1 MCCSLCNA
9 AISRKY
15 RFRIP
20 LITSRYDLMLS
31 LFLEPALDLKLLR
44 QFVAVYEE
52 KSMTRAAGRCHISQ
66 PALSNAIRHLEDDI
80 GRILFNRTSQ
90 GTQPTREAEQLY
102 PVALRSLKDFD
113 QISNL
118 FSAPQSAS
126 PLTLGVMPELPQ
138 REVAKF
144 YRIVRALLPVNPLN
158 LVHHTQSCDARIILD
173 VMKDEDEL
181 FTPLWQEQYCFV
193 THRDH
198 PLAQKDRVETKDLD
212 GQTFIVCPP
221 CESHQ
226 RTLGLL
232 GQMGLSPALTLS
244 AMSKDMVRQLLIAN
258 AGVSFLPEYM
268 STEWEE
274 LVVRPFDG
282 PTLGRTAGLAWTS
295 GRMPSPELET
305 VLNTFRL

>member
-1 MCCSLCNA
+1 M
-9 AISRKY
+9 
-15 RFRIP
+15 
-20 LITSRYDLMLS
+20 
-31 LFLEPALDLKLLR
+31 DLKLLR

-52 KSMTRAAGRCHISQ
+52 KSMTRAASRCHISQ
-66 PALSNAIRHLEDDI
+66 PALSNGIRHLENDI
-80 GRILFNRTSQ
+80 GRVLFNRTSQ

-102 PVALRSLKDFD
+102 PVAIRSLKDFD
-113 QISNL
+113 QISDM
-118 FSAPQSAS
+118 FSASATSS

-138 REVAKF
+138 LKVAEFYQQVRE
-144 YRIVRALLPVNPLN
+144 LLPATPLH
-158 LVHHTQSCDARIILD
+158 LVHHTSACDVRIILD

-181 FTPLWQEQYCFV
+181 FLPLWTEQYGFV
-193 THRDH
+193 AHQDH
-198 PLAQKDRVETKDLD
+198 PLAKKDKVTTKDLD

-244 AMSKDMVRQLLIAN
+244 AVSKDMVRQLLLAN

-268 STEWEE
+268 STEWDE

-282 PTLGRTAGLAWTS
+282 PCLGRTAGLAWAS
-295 GRMPSPELET
+295 GRMPSPELKT
-305 VLNTFRL
+305 VLDTLSLKTS